1 MRTYSL
7 PSGNLLH
14 SVKPHDTPVS
24 VIESDSTSTLVATGG
39 AEGFV
44 KVWDVEGGY
53 MTHFLKGH
61 GGLVSALK
69 FWGGKVGKWRLASG
83 SEDCKIRI
91 WDLVKKRYILLR
103 WSRVDG
109 SCIAVLE
116 NHVSVI
122 RGLDFSRDG
131 ETLISGSRDQV
142 VNYWDMKS
150 FKLKTTLPV
159 YEVRSE
165 GRCADVL
172 VYRNSGIPFKF
183 KNG

>member
-24 VIESDSTSTLVATGG
+24 TIETDSTSTLVTTGG

-53 MTHFLKGH
+53 MTHLFKGH
-61 GGLVSALK
+61 AGLISALK

-91 WDLVKKRYILLR
+91 WDLVKKRFFPAGYLSI
-103 WSRVDG
+103 DD
-109 SCIAVLE
+109 SCVAVLE

-122 RGLDFSRDG
+122 RGLDFSSDG
-131 ETLISGSRDQV
+131 ETLVSGSRDQV

-159 YEVRSE
+159 YEV
-165 GRCADVL
+165 
-172 VYRNSGIPFKF
+172 
-183 KNG
+183 